1 MRRPASEVIVSME
14 QTEEPPAD
22 FVTYAE
28 PSPYLDRI
36 GPLFQRRAGAG
47 VQFGIRIG
55 EHHCNRRGMA
65 HGGLVV
71 ALADVALGK
80 TGEWLSQPPVTLLT
94 VSLTVDFYGSA
105 RCGEWLEAET
115 DVTRVGHRVAFGN
128 CYLRVGDKIV
138 ARASGVFN
146 VRPST
151 PNVSG

>member
-1 MRRPASEVIVSME
+1 ME

-36 GPLFQRRAGAG
+36 GPLFQRRTGAG

-128 CYLRVGDKIV
+128 CYLRVGDRIV

>member
-1 MRRPASEVIVSME
+1 ME

-94 VSLTVDFYGSA
+94 VSLTVDFDGSA

>member
-1 MRRPASEVIVSME
+1 
-14 QTEEPPAD
+14 
-22 FVTYAE
+22 
-28 PSPYLDRI
+28 
-36 GPLFQRRAGAG
+36 
-47 VQFGIRIG
+47 
-55 EHHCNRRGMA
+55 MA

-80 TGEWLSQPPVTLLT
+80 TGEWLSQPPVSLLT

-105 RCGEWLEAET
+105 RCGEWLEAAT
-115 DVTRVGHRVAFGN
+115 DVTRVA
-128 CYLRVGDKIV
+128 DKIV